1 MKKFNNVYIWTLATI
16 SALFAVLFF
25 ASIITENINLFNA
38 SIVFMVLAIFVTPIF
53 ELIETVTKGKE

>member
-1 MKKFNNVYIWTLATI
+1 MEKFNNVYIWTLATV
-16 SALFAVLFF
+16 SALFAVSFF

-38 SIVFMVLAIFVTPIF
+38 SIVLMILAIFITPIF